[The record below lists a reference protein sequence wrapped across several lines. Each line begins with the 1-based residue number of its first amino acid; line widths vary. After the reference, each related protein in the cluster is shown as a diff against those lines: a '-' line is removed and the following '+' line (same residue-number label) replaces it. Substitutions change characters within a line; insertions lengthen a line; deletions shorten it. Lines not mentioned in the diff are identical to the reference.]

1 MDIKELLGEAYKEG
15 MSVEDINNVLADKTF
30 VDPTTLPKSVAKDL
44 FDKKVSELAKKSKEF
59 EEYKQLHMSEEEKS
73 KNLIDEANKIKSD
86 YLKKSAKLD
95 VEQILIQSGL
105 KPNEYEN
112 VIDSLVTENSEESK
126 ARATAL
132 VELVSTHSKQVEENF
147 KKELRG
153 SLPSTGDE
161 QGDNVTKDDFDKMT
175 LTQKMKFREE
185 YPEEYQNLNGGN

>member
-1 MDIKELLGEAYKEG
+1 MDIKELLGEAYREG
-15 MSVEDINNVLADKTF
+15 MSVADINNALADKTF
-30 VDPTTLPKSVAKDL
+30 VDPTTLPKSVTKDL

-59 EEYKQLHMSEEEKS
+59 EEYKQLHMSEEEKN

-153 SLPSTGDE
+153 SLPNTGDE